1 MRPAS
6 QLCRLTSQSACRMEY
21 PICVRTPTLVDS
33 HSYSAP
39 MRADTSGLMPRSQT
53 CSCRNA
59 AATLQVTHTELAQTV
74 LVKQPCHDPCL
85 ANVKSISNTQKA
97 HCHNAQQNTTWP
109 AHHQTQNHHPKN
121 LKLES
126 GVPTPHCCCTRQS
139 SSRRSHHSTAATTQP
154 HRHATATEHCDLL
167 LAEPVYLNHQNHQH
181 MSELQDVRKCRP
193 NQPHPQLG

>member
-109 AHHQTQNHHPKN
+109 AHHQTQNHHPKTSN
-121 LKLES
+121 LSQECQP
-126 GVPTPHCCCTRQS
+126 PTAVVHARAAVA
-139 SSRRSHHSTAATTQP
+139 AATTQP
-154 HRHATATEHCDLL
+154 QPPLNRTAT
-167 LAEPVYLNHQNHQH
+167 Q
-181 MSELQDVRKCRP
+181 LQRSTAIYY
-193 NQPHPQLG
+193 